1 MKASPRKTKRG
12 FRVWLE
18 RILLL
23 AGAAGIGIWVYS
35 QVGPVVWDD
44 WQGWV
49 LDRQVAGQSA
59 DFATYLQQRE
69 QEIVHGT
76 AVWFGLAR
84 DYPKVAAKTPA
95 EAQPRQQRPP
105 SIGPNGLI
113 GRVSIPRLR
122 LTAIVREGTAEKTL
136 SLAAGHIPGT
146 ALPGVNGNVA
156 IAGHR
161 DTLFRGL
168 RGIQK
173 GDVIEFEALNGS
185 FQYHVDSTE
194 IVTPEDV
201 GVLNPGPQPELTLVT
216 CYPFDYIGSA
226 PKRFIVKA
234 SQVLLTRQDPKV
246 WQEVSVQNQEV
257 SVQNEE
263 VHKSGPRK
271 MAFSIPV
278 HHSRE
283 LTSGI
288 SIGIDDVDTL
298 EHSVYGWMWLMPERR
313 TVWLRDRQTH
323 DPLVFYS
330 GSKGAKRELTI
341 TSVTVNSVSGYLTM
355 AD

>member
-1 MKASPRKTKRG
+1 MKASPRKAKRL

-18 RILLL
+18 RTLLL
-23 AGAAGIGIWVYS
+23 AGVAGIGIWVYS

-44 WQGWV
+44 WEGWV

-59 DFATYLQQRE
+59 DFVAYLQQRE
-69 QEIVHGT
+69 QEIVHST

-84 DYPKVAAKTPA
+84 DYPKVASKPPA
-95 EAQPRQQRPP
+95 EAQPRRQRPP

-173 GDVIEFEALNGS
+173 GDMIEFEALNGN
-185 FQYHVDSTE
+185 FQYQVDSTE
-194 IVTPEDV
+194 IVMPEDV
-201 GVLNPGPQPELTLVT
+201 GVLNPGPQPKLTLVT

-234 SQVLLTRQDPKV
+234 SQVLQTKQDPGV
-246 WQEVSVQNQEV
+246 WQEV

-263 VHKSGPRK
+263 VHKSGPRR

-283 LTSGI
+283 LISGI

-313 TVWLRDRQTH
+313 TVWLRDRRAH

-330 GSKGAKRELTI
+330 GSKRARRELTI
-341 TSVTVNSVSGYLTM
+341 TSVTVNSVSGYLMM

>member
-1 MKASPRKTKRG
+1 M
-12 FRVWLE
+12 E

-23 AGAAGIGIWVYS
+23 AGVAGIGIWIYS
-35 QVGPVVWDD
+35 QVGPLVVED

-49 LDRQVAGQSA
+49 LDREVAGQST
-59 DFATYLQQRE
+59 DLSSYLEQRE
-69 QEIVHGT
+69 QEVIHGT
-76 AVWFGLAR
+76 AVWFGLVR
-84 DYPKVAAKTPA
+84 EYPKVASKPPA
-95 EAQPRQQRPP
+95 ETHRREQLPP
-105 SIGPNGLI
+105 AIGPNGLI
-113 GRVSIPRLR
+113 GRVSIPRLQ
-122 LTAIVREGTAEKTL
+122 LTAIVREGTGERTL

-146 ALPGVNGNVA
+146 AMPGVNGNVA

-173 GDVIEFEALNGS
+173 GDRIEFEALNGR
-185 FQYHVDSTE
+185 FEYQVESTE
-194 IVTPEDV
+194 IVTPQDV
-201 GVLNPGPQPELTLVT
+201 SVLNPGAQPELTLVT

-234 SQVLLTRQDPKV
+234 AQVIETKQNPQV
-246 WQEVSVQNQEV
+246 WREVA
-257 SVQNEE
+257 VQNEE
-263 VHKSGPRK
+263 VHKVGPKR
-271 MAFSIPV
+271 MSFSIPV

-288 SIGIDDVDTL
+288 SMGIDDVDTL

-323 DPLVFYS
+323 DPLVFYV
-330 GSKGAKRELTI
+330 GPNGAKRELTI

-355 AD
+355 PD

>member
-1 MKASPRKTKRG
+1 M
-12 FRVWLE
+12 E
-18 RILLL
+18 RTLLL
-23 AGAAGIGIWVYS
+23 AGVVGIGIWIYS
-35 QVGPVVWDD
+35 QVGPQVIED

-49 LDRQVAGQSA
+49 LDRQVAGQAS
-59 DFATYLQQRE
+59 DLVSYLGQRE
-69 QEIVHGT
+69 HEIVHGT
-76 AVWFGLAR
+76 AVWFGLVR
-84 DYPKVAAKTPA
+84 DYPKVASKPPPETH
-95 EAQPRQQRPP
+95 PREQRPP
-105 SIGPNGLI
+105 AIGPNGLI

-122 LTAIVREGTAEKTL
+122 LTAIVREGTGERTL

-146 ALPGVNGNVA
+146 AMPGANGNVA

-173 GDVIEFEALNGS
+173 GDQIEFEALNGR
-185 FQYHVDSTE
+185 FEYHVESTE
-194 IVTPEDV
+194 IVTPQDV
-201 GVLNPGPQPELTLVT
+201 SVLNPGAQPELTLVT

-234 SQVLLTRQDPKV
+234 TQVVETKQEPQV
-246 WQEVSVQNQEV
+246 WREVA
-257 SVQNEE
+257 VQNEE
-263 VHKSGPRK
+263 VHKAGPKR
-271 MAFSIPV
+271 MSFSIPV

-288 SIGIDDVDTL
+288 SIGIDDVDTV

-323 DPLVFYS
+323 DPLAFYS
-330 GSKGAKRELTI
+330 GPKDAKRELTI

-355 AD
+355 PD